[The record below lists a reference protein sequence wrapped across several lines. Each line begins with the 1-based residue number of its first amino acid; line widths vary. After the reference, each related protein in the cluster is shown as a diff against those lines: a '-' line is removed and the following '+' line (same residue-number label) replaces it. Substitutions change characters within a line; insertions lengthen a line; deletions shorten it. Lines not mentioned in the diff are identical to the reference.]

1 MAENETPGPP
11 PIQPPPPA
19 APVPPPVNPESQARM
34 WNMWCHLS
42 VLAAFVVPFGNL
54 LGPFLVWQIK
64 KNEVPSVEAHAKAA
78 LNFQITILI
87 ALLVGTAVAFV
98 LAFFCV
104 GYFLFSLLGVL
115 ALCGIIL
122 PIVAAV
128 NANDGKNFKYPYTIE
143 FLK

>member
-1 MAENETPGPP
+1 
-11 PIQPPPPA
+11 
-19 APVPPPVNPESQARM
+19 M

-42 VLAAFVVPFGNL
+42 VLAVFLVPFGNL

-64 KNEVPSVEAHAKAA
+64 KSEVPTVESHAKAA
-78 LNFQITILI
+78 LNFQITVLI
-87 ALLVGTAVAFV
+87 ALLVGAAIAFV

-122 PIVAAV
+122 PIVAGV
-128 NANDGKNFKYPYTIE
+128 NANDGKDFKYPYTIE
-143 FLK
+143 LLK

>member
-1 MAENETPGPP
+1 MAENQNPGPP
-11 PIQPPPPA
+11 PIQPLPPA
-19 APVPPPVNPESQARM
+19 APVDPESQARM

-78 LNFQITILI
+78 LNFQFTILI
-87 ALLVGTAVAFV
+87 ALVIGSAVAFV

-104 GYFLFSLLGVL
+104 GYFLFSILGLL

-122 PIVAAV
+122 PIVAGV
-128 NANDGKNFKYPYTIE
+128 NANDGKDFKYPYTIE

>member
-1 MAENETPGPP
+1 MAENQIPGPP

-19 APVPPPVNPESQARM
+19 APVPSPVNPESQART

-42 VLAAFVVPFGNL
+42 VLAAFLVPFGNL

-64 KNEVPSVEAHAKAA
+64 KNEVPSVESHAKAA
-78 LNFQITILI
+78 LNFQFTVLI
-87 ALLVGTAVAFV
+87 ALVVGAAVAFA
-98 LAFFCV
+98 LSFICV
-104 GYFLFSLLGVL
+104 GYLLFPILGVI

-122 PIVAAV
+122 PIVAGV
-128 NANDGKNFKYPYTIE
+128 NANDGKDFKYPCTIE